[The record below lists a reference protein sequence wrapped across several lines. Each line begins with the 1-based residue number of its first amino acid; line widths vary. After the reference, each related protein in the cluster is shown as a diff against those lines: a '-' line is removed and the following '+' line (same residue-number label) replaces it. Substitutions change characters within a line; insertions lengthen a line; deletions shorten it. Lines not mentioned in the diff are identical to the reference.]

1 VSAVQYNPD
10 EDLKTFGYQQQLRR
24 SIGGYSSFALA
35 FSMISI
41 TTCIFTLF
49 AQPFQTIGGVAIWL
63 WVLATAGILVIAAVY
78 GHLAARLPVTGYAYQ
93 WSSRLVNPHYGWFT
107 GWNALLATL
116 FGSASIAIAF
126 GTVFAPDFWATP
138 SHGDV
143 ILLASI
149 ATVAAVSV
157 NIVSIRLTARINDVG
172 ASVELFGTLGLTA
185 LLGIGLLFFHHIAG
199 PGVVTQ
205 VKSSTGGQVNLT
217 TIGLALLLPVYTLL
231 GWEGSA
237 DLAEET
243 TDPRG
248 MAPKAMIRSCL
259 VSGIAGFVVFAIF
272 AMAIPGNLN
281 TTVNS
286 TTFNPVIHI
295 FSVHFGGA
303 GSDALQVV
311 AFIAVFS
318 CLLANITVA
327 TRTGFSLSRDNMLPI
342 SRIWSRVHPT
352 TRTPVVT
359 IIAVGLITVG
369 VNFLSSGEA
378 ARVVA
383 IVAVVCMITYA
394 TSMIAVLIAKRR
406 AGLPEA
412 GPGRFDL
419 GRWLVP
425 MAITGLGWSIVV
437 ILFMTVP
444 TVNHAAGEYTIY
456 FELAGVVW
464 YVAALRR
471 RLRLGQA
478 GPYRDQPGAA
488 DVTPVAS
495 ADPGR

>member
-1 VSAVQYNPD
+1 MAAVQYDPD
-10 EDLKTFGYQQQLRR
+10 EDLKTFGYEQQLRR
-24 SIGGYSSFALA
+24 SMGGYSSFALA

-49 AQPFQTIGGVAIWL
+49 AQPFQMIGGVAIWL

-126 GTVFAPDFWATP
+126 GTVFAPDFFATP

-143 ILLASI
+143 ILLASL
-149 ATVAAVSV
+149 ATVAAVAV
-157 NIVSIRLTARINDVG
+157 NVISIRLTSRINDVG

-185 LLGIGLLFFHHIAG
+185 LLGIGVLFFHHVAG
-199 PGVVTQ
+199 PGVLVQ
-205 VKSSTGGQVNLT
+205 AKSSTGGSINLT

-259 VSGIAGFVVFAIF
+259 ISGVAGFVVFAIF
-272 AMAIPGNLN
+272 AIAIPGNLD

-286 TTFNPVIHI
+286 TTFNPVVHI
-295 FSVHFGGA
+295 FSQHFGGA

-327 TRTGFSLSRDNMLPI
+327 TRTGFSLSRDNMLPA
-342 SRIWSRVHPT
+342 SKVWSRVHPA
-352 TRTPVVT
+352 TRTPIVT
-359 IIAVGLITVG
+359 IIAVGAVTVG

-378 ARVVA
+378 AKVVA

-394 TSMIAVLIAKRR
+394 TSMVAVLFANRR
-406 AGLPEA
+406 GDIPEA
-412 GPGRFDL
+412 GEGRFDL

-425 MAITGLGWSIVV
+425 MAIAGLAWSIVV

-444 TVNHAAGEYTIY
+444 AVNHAAGEYTVY

-464 YVAALRR
+464 YFAALRR
-471 RLRLGQA
+471 RIRRGDA
-478 GPYRDQPGAA
+478 GPNLNGSNRDRKL
-488 DVTPVAS
+488 S
-495 ADPGR
+495 AVGD

>member
-1 VSAVQYNPD
+1 MAAVQYDPD

-24 SIGGYSSFALA
+24 SMGGYSSFALA

-49 AQPFQTIGGVAIWL
+49 AQPFQMIGGVAIWL

-126 GTVFAPDFWATP
+126 GTVFAPDFFANP

-143 ILLASI
+143 ILLASL
-149 ATVAAVSV
+149 ATVLAVAV
-157 NIVSIRLTARINDVG
+157 N
-172 ASVELFGTLGLTA
+172 
-185 LLGIGLLFFHHIAG
+185 
-199 PGVVTQ
+199 
-205 VKSSTGGQVNLT
+205 
-217 TIGLALLLPVYTLL
+217 
-231 GWEGSA
+231 
-237 DLAEET
+237 
-243 TDPRG
+243 
-248 MAPKAMIRSCL
+248 
-259 VSGIAGFVVFAIF
+259 
-272 AMAIPGNLN
+272 
-281 TTVNS
+281 
-286 TTFNPVIHI
+286 VI
-295 FSVHFGGA
+295 SMA

-327 TRTGFSLSRDNMLPI
+327 TRTGFSLSRDNMLPA
-342 SRIWSRVHPT
+342 SKVWSRVHPA
-352 TRTPVVT
+352 TRTPIVT
-359 IIAVGLITVG
+359 IIAVGAVTVG

-378 ARVVA
+378 AKVTA

-394 TSMIAVLIAKRR
+394 TSMVAVLFANRR
-406 AGLPEA
+406 GDIPEA
-412 GPGRFDL
+412 GEGRFDL

-425 MAITGLGWSIVV
+425 MAVVGLAWSIVV

-444 TVNHAAGEYTIY
+444 AVNHAAGEYTVY
-456 FELAGVVW
+456 FELAGVAW
-464 YVAALRR
+464 YFAALRR
-471 RLRLGQA
+471 RLRRGDA
-478 GPYRDQPGAA
+478 GPNLNGSNRDRKL
-488 DVTPVAS
+488 S
-495 ADPGR
+495 AVSD